1 MPIERNSIFFRIFL
15 EVFLQLVVERSD
27 RCAFAGDLRGHALG
41 DLAGG
46 AVVHQDVEFGL
57 ALNVDESRR
66 RHKTS
71 GIDSP
76 LGNCVVQ
83 ITDLGDAVAKNP
95 NISVCPGGT
104 GAIND
109 AGSADYKI
117 VIALLPFAPCGRT

>member
-57 ALNVDESRR
+57 ALNVDEPGRSHQAGGVNALPGR
-66 RHKTS
+66 
-71 GIDSP
+71 GIMQVAH
-76 LGNCVVQ
+76 G
-83 ITDLGDAVAKNP
+83 GDAVAGNSNVAHEP
-95 NISVCPGGT
+95 WRACAVD
-104 GAIND
+104 D
-109 AGSADYKI
+109 ASAPDD
-117 VIALLPFAPCGRT
+117 VIELRLLRLRKRS